1 MRVVLLEDSGG
12 GGRRVSGREH
22 EPSPALPVRLPG
34 TNRRLPVLLIL
45 LAATMGFAFYY
56 DTHLPAP
63 NAATAA
69 QAPRPLHEAERP
81 PVPQVRAFAL
91 LAEDAEVDRA
101 DHRNLFR
108 YVDDLPA
115 LAATPPP
122 PPPPPPPEVRPEAQ
136 FLGTVDRGELVALF
150 KTRSEILTLR
160 EGEVLEQKYLVK
172 RIEPE
177 SVLLEDQSFHTT
189 ATFSIPRK

>member
-1 MRVVLLEDSGG
+1 MLL
-12 GGRRVSGREH
+12 
-22 EPSPALPVRLPG
+22 
-34 TNRRLPVLLIL
+34 LLF
-45 LAATMGFAFYY
+45 AATMGFAFYY

-63 NAATAA
+63 NAATAVA
-69 QAPRPLHEAERP
+69 QAPRPLHEDQRP
-81 PVPQVRAFAL
+81 AVPHVRAFAL
-91 LAEDAEVDRA
+91 LAGEDTEADGA

-108 YVDDLPA
+108 YVDDLPVP
-115 LAATPPP
+115 AAAPPP

-136 FLGTVDRGELVALF
+136 FLGTVDRGELMALF

-160 EGEVLEQKYLVK
+160 EGDVLEQKYLVK

-177 SVLLEDQSFHTT
+177 SVLLEDQSFHTI